1 MNTPTKPNDGGP
13 KAETKPETFELNS
26 KTWFKHVPGDPRP
39 CDPDAFVEVM
49 FSDGDFG
56 YHVGDRGKDWD
67 WSDNLHH
74 TEQIIGWRY
83 ADEQPEQVGAN
94 SEIQELEQC
103 TQNLKKEISDCG
115 DRVKQSVS

>member
-56 YHVGDRGKDWD
+56 YHVGTVEKIGTGRTIYIILNKLSAGATPTSSRSKLALTVK
-67 WSDNLHH
+67 SKNL
-74 TEQIIGWRY
+74 
-83 ADEQPEQVGAN
+83 N
-94 SEIQELEQC
+94 SAPK
-103 TQNLKKEISDCG
+103 T
-115 DRVKQSVS
+115 